1 MSRRAAR
8 RRVLLIAY
16 YFPPLGGGG
25 VQRTLK
31 HVKYLPDEGFEPIV
45 LTTRLSWSSMRDPTL
60 GADLPAGTKVI
71 RATEIPVQMAKWGL
85 HGVLRR
91 AGLSTDITSYVGWPD
106 EMSGWVPA
114 AIWHAFG
121 AVRRHRPDVL
131 YSTSSPVSA
140 HLVALVVSRVTG
152 IPWVADFRDSW
163 MLNPQVRRLAAPV
176 ADLSEHLER
185 AIVRHARYVTIPDES
200 VELLDIGG
208 EDPRLVLIRNGV
220 DPDDLPPTVSEGRNA
235 KFRLA
240 HVGSLYGERDAAPVF
255 AALGRLI
262 DRGAVDPRKVELR
275 IVGSAALDGDANLE
289 RLPVIRTGYVDHAEA
304 VSEMAAADALLLY
317 APPVIRG
324 PSGKIYE
331 YLVSGRPILCVTRAD
346 NFAFRLVH
354 ELRAG
359 LCAEPGDQSAIEA
372 AIERLYRRWAGGEL
386 RVDPQVRDETLR
398 RFSRAVLARQLANV
412 LDAAADDPQRH
423 GRRGLSPRTNQCS
436 AGVNRGASPS

>member
-1 MSRRAAR
+1 MNEQAR
-8 RRVLLIAY
+8 RRVLMLAY
-16 YFPPLGGGG
+16 FFPPLGGGG

-31 HVKYLPDEGFEPIV
+31 HVKYLPDEGFESIV
-45 LTTRLSWSSMRDPTL
+45 LTTRLGWSSMRDPTL
-60 GADLPAGTKVI
+60 GADLRPGTKVI

-91 AGLSTDITSYVGWPD
+91 AGLSTDITSYIGWPD
-106 EMSGWVPA
+106 ETSGWVPA

-140 HLVALVVSRVTG
+140 HLVALIVSRATG
-152 IPWVADFRDSW
+152 IPWVADFRDPW
-163 MLNPQVRRLAAPV
+163 MINPQVRRLAGPV
-176 ADLSEHLER
+176 RDLSERLER

-200 VELLDIGG
+200 VELLGIGD

-220 DPDDLPPTVSEGRNA
+220 DPDDLPPTVSTGRNT

-240 HVGSLYGERDAAPVF
+240 HVGSLYGERNAAPVF
-255 AALGRLI
+255 AALRSLL
-262 DRGAVDPRKVELR
+262 DRKAVDPRNVEIR
-275 IVGSAALDGDANLE
+275 IVGSAALGDDANLE
-289 RLPVIRTGYVDHAEA
+289 GLPVTRTGYVDHAAA

-346 NFAFRLVH
+346 NFAFRLVRQ
-354 ELRAG
+354 LGAG
-359 LCAEPGDQSAIEA
+359 ICAEPGDQPGIEA
-372 AIERLYRRWAGGEL
+372 AIEQLYVRWSHGEL
-386 RVDPQVRDETLR
+386 RVDPKVRDEALS
-398 RFSRAVLARQLANV
+398 RFSRAVLARQLASV
-412 LDAAADDPQRH
+412 LDAARV
-423 GRRGLSPRTNQCS
+423 S
-436 AGVNRGASPS
+436 RGASPS